1 VPDEYD
7 ADVLIVG
14 AGPTGLAL
22 ANALGSEG
30 TRVLVCEQDED
41 VAQMPRSVSVDDEAM
56 RFMQAV
62 GLADAARRT
71 VFPGTGT
78 KYFGARGQLLT
89 YGRGSD
95 RPRYGHPIKNP
106 MDHSEFQRMLLHG
119 TARFPNV
126 EVRHGTRVS
135 GITQDA
141 AGATATIELD
151 GATSSATVRY
161 VIGADGAR
169 STIRTAIGLEPMDGS
184 AFEQRWLVVDTINDP
199 HDERYAMHH
208 GDPRRPR
215 VVVVGREGR
224 CRYEFLVHADEHPSE
239 TEMIALATRLV
250 RPYRGRLDPEDI
262 VRCTIYRF
270 YALVAREFRVER
282 AFLVGDAAH
291 LMPPFAG
298 QGLNSGLRDAANLSW
313 KLAMVL
319 RGDAGERLLDTYAE
333 ERKPHATAM
342 VNLSVQMGSMMMTS
356 SRPKAWARDAGFLVG
371 QRLPWFDRFF
381 RELRFK
387 PPARHATGFCLADA
401 SASSA
406 IGAMIFQPRVIDSTC
421 SYREFDDLIGPGFAL
436 IAIGGSPEALNHL
449 SDPIWERIGA
459 ARLHVALDDRLPNRD
474 AGPRGVADADGQ
486 LADQLNELRGRLVLV
501 RPDRFIAG
509 AFDPADE
516 REFVRRVEDVLGA
529 ASRDTA
535 VVAVR

>member
-215 VVVVGREGR
+215 VVVV
-224 CRYEFLVHADEHPSE
+224 
-239 TEMIALATRLV
+239 
-250 RPYRGRLDPEDI
+250 
-262 VRCTIYRF
+262 
-270 YALVAREFRVER
+270 VAKGAV
-282 AFLVGDAAH
+282 A
-291 LMPPFAG
+291 
-298 QGLNSGLRDAANLSW
+298 
-313 KLAMVL
+313 
-319 RGDAGERLLDTYAE
+319 
-333 ERKPHATAM
+333 
-342 VNLSVQMGSMMMTS
+342 TS
-356 SRPKAWARDAGFLVG
+356 SSCMPTSILP
-371 QRLPWFDRFF
+371 RLR
-381 RELRFK
+381 
-387 PPARHATGFCLADA
+387 
-401 SASSA
+401 
-406 IGAMIFQPRVIDSTC
+406 
-421 SYREFDDLIGPGFAL
+421 
-436 IAIGGSPEALNHL
+436 
-449 SDPIWERIGA
+449 
-459 ARLHVALDDRLPNRD
+459 
-474 AGPRGVADADGQ
+474 
-486 LADQLNELRGRLVLV
+486 
-501 RPDRFIAG
+501 
-509 AFDPADE
+509 
-516 REFVRRVEDVLGA
+516 
-529 ASRDTA
+529 
-535 VVAVR
+535 